1 MGDVTISIE
10 RYEQLV
16 SLEARANVVVDMI
29 VNKKYLGTEE
39 LLRIIGTED
48 SLREASR
55 LKEEGEKQAKE
66 MSKKY
71 GFTVTANADV

>member
-29 VNKKYLGTEE
+29 VNKKYLSTEE

-48 SLREASR
+48 ALREASR

-66 MSKKY
+66 MSEKY
-71 GFTVTANADV
+71 GFKVTSNADV